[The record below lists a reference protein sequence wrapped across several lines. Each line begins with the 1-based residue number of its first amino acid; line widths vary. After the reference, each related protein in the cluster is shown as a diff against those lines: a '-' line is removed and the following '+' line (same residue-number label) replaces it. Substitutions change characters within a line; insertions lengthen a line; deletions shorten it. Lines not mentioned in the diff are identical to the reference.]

1 MARLKVKMSFCRK
14 LQCCFANAEF
24 VKFVSALPLPS
35 GLVMIDE

>member
-1 MARLKVKMSFCRK
+1 MACSKVEMSFCAE
-14 LQCCFANAEF
+14 LQYCSLQTDF